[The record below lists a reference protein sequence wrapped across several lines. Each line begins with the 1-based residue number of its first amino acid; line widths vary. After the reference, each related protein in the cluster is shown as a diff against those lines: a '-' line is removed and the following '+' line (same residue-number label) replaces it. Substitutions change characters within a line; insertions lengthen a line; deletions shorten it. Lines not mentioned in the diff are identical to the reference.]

1 MVLFL
6 VECFVRP
13 SSRGHG
19 TGKYGSIIKIDFVRS
34 LIRHLFAG
42 DPEVTEAEQERMI
55 QAIAGA
61 SMAQQQKVKCPED
74 VIQARELLGR
84 EAEDFRFIHDVA
96 LNQQAVEKEA
106 KKQKP
111 EQHGPRASS
120 TRDDAYAKRTYTPAE
135 LRKLLPPSAWCN
147 RQPVLKRYQCGY
159 AGLQV
164 HNLLQLLTVR

>member
-74 VIQARELLGR
+74 VIQACELLGR
-84 EAEDFRFIHDVA
+84 EAEDFRFA